1 MYLVLVGLL
10 FGLNL
15 MSGLT
20 GENHG
25 LALWNMFIAGVLLVT
40 AINKIIHGDN

>member
-1 MYLVLVGLL
+1 MFLMLVGLF

-20 GENHG
+20 GENQTF
-25 LALWNMFIAGVLLVT
+25 ALWNMFAAGMLLVT
-40 AINKIIHGDN
+40 AINRIFKDW